1 MFLLISPDH
10 FGDAVVTVT
19 AHAALYVRIQHIFGF
34 APNAVLDLLD
44 RIMTGASRAKAVAVN
59 LSGGVTSSTR
69 LQNRA
74 C

>member
-1 MFLLISPDH
+1 MVDVIEATFNIR
-10 FGDAVVTVT
+10 V
-19 AHAALYVRIQHIFGF
+19 QHIFVLF
-34 APNAVLDLLD
+34 ADITKDGGN
-44 RIMTGASRAKAVAVN
+44 RIMGTACWSEPIAVN

>member
-1 MFLLISPDH
+1 MAD
-10 FGDAVVTVT
+10 VVE
-19 AHAALYVRIQHIFGF
+19 AASNVGVEDIFVL
-34 APNAVLDLLD
+34 VLDTAEYGLY
-44 RIMTGASRAKAVAVN
+44 RIMTGASWAEPVAVN